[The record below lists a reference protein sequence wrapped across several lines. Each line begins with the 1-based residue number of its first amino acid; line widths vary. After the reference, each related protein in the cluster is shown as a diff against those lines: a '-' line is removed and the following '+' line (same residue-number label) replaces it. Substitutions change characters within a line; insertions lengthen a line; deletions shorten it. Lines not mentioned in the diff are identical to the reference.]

1 MMISEGKMLGVGDD
15 MIKLFIKLSTLIMAL
30 MFSTASYALADG
42 APDDYTV
49 WDRMP
54 AEAAVNVRI
63 KIENPLTLYA
73 APNSDNVTGNI
84 SSGEIV
90 NRISCVV
97 YTHPN
102 RHAVRVE
109 KTVQAYK
116 YQSASSEK
124 ITLYPGTIIYLLQYT
139 GEGTYLGYWN
149 GQLLWW
155 LEGYNIRGFNT
166 ANSYAVWGSYI
177 GEATD
182 RSLGIDFWM
191 CLRKADGTV
200 GWVHP
205 KEYPQSTFKYYWKD

>member
-1 MMISEGKMLGVGDD
+1 MML
-15 MIKLFIKLSTLIMAL
+15 L
-30 MFSTASYALADG
+30 FSTVSYVSADG
-42 APDDYTV
+42 APADYTV

-84 SSGEIV
+84 SLGEIV